1 MFAAVHLVTESTDHY
16 NYLIEYNTIEDVL
29 DELKGLGTELG
40 HVCDYYVDCQESA
53 KEDENQIIEL
63 LRDAIDSQ
71 NAANEA
77 AYLEAY
83 A

>member
-29 DELKGLGTELG
+29 NELKELGTELG
-40 HVCDYYVDCQESA
+40 CVCDYYVDCQESF
-53 KEDENQIIEL
+53 KGDEHKIKEL

-71 NAANEA
+71 SAANEA
-77 AYLEAY
+77 AYFEAY